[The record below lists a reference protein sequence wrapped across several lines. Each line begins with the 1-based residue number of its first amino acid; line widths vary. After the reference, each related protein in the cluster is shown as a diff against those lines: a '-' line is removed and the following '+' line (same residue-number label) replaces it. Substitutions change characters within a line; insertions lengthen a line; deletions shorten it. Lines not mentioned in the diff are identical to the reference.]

1 MSKNIA
7 FFERTSWFH
16 RTKTLMPDHSIK
28 YGKKGGFKTE
38 QEAEES
44 YYIMKAEFEKSVAKS
59 FIQNKHEVNFKD
71 YLIYWFENI
80 YSTRV
85 ENSTIA
91 LGAYTLY
98 SLILP
103 SLENDIKL
111 RYVNTEFLDAL
122 LEKASKICEAAG
134 NKSRELLNIAF
145 KDAVIDGFLKINPVT
160 ATTPYPRKKSK
171 VVIFNKKE
179 LKKFLELASN
189 DNWYLEILLALFC
202 GLRKGEILGLKLSD
216 FDLSQNTIS
225 IKRQLC
231 TNVKLSDEMDTI
243 GYRIEEYS
251 LKTKSPKT
259 KNSYRKFKVPAIII
273 DELSIR
279 IELINELKQNKNYN
293 DNDFVSCQ
301 ENGNPHSLSA
311 LNLYLTR
318 LCKRNG
324 LPPITVHSLRHMF
337 ATILLE
343 LGVPIAKISALL
355 GHNSIHTT
363 FEFYCEI
370 MDEDEKINNFM
381 NNNFVPKVVEK

>member
-1 MSKNIA
+1 MSKKIA
-7 FFERTSWFH
+7 FFEKASWYH
-16 RTKTLMPDHSIK
+16 RTKTLMPDHTIK

-44 YYIMKAEFEKSVAKS
+44 YYKMNEEFEKSMAKS

-71 YLIYWFENI
+71 YLVYWFENI

-85 ENSTIA
+85 ENTTVA

-98 SLILP
+98 SLIFP
-103 SLENDIKL
+103 VLENDVKL
-111 RYVNTEFLDAL
+111 RYVNSEFLDAL
-122 LEKASKICEAAG
+122 LAKASKVCESAG

-145 KDAVIDGFLKINPVT
+145 KDAIIDGFLKINPVT
-160 ATTPYPRKKSK
+160 GTQPYPRKKSK
-171 VVIFNKKE
+171 VVVFNKKE
-179 LKKFLELASN
+179 LKIFLELASN

-202 GLRKGEILGLKLSD
+202 GLRKGEILALKISD
-216 FDLSQNTIS
+216 FDLSHNTIS
-225 IKRQLC
+225 ISRQLC
-231 TNVKLSDEMDTI
+231 PNIKLSDDMDNV
-243 GYRIEEYS
+243 GYKIENYS

-259 KNSYRKFKVPAIII
+259 KNSYRKFKVPSIII
-273 DELSIR
+273 EELSIR
-279 IELINELKQNKNYN
+279 IEQINELKKCEGFN

-311 LNLYLTR
+311 LNQYLSK

-370 MDEDEKINNFM
+370 MDEDEKIKNFM
-381 NNNFVPKVVEK
+381 NNNFVPRVAV

>member
-16 RTKTLMPDHSIK
+16 RTKTLMPDHTIK

-38 QEAEES
+38 KEAEES
-44 YYIMKAEFEKSVAKS
+44 YYKMNEEFEKSMAKT

-103 SLENDIKL
+103 VLENDVKL
-111 RYVNTEFLDAL
+111 RYVNSEFLDAL
-122 LEKASKICEAAG
+122 LSKASKVCESAG

-145 KDAVIDGFLKINPVT
+145 KDAILDGFLKVNPVS
-160 ATTPYPRKKSK
+160 ATQPYPRKKSK
-171 VVIFNKKE
+171 VVVFNKKE

-202 GLRKGEILGLKLSD
+202 GLRKGEILALKTND
-216 FDLSQNTIS
+216 FDLSKNTIS
-225 IKRQLC
+225 ISRQLSA
-231 TNVKLSDEMDTI
+231 NIKLSDDMDTI
-243 GYRIEEYS
+243 GYKIENYS

-259 KNSYRKFKVPAIII
+259 KNSYRKFKVPSIII
-273 DELSIR
+273 EELTIR
-279 IELINELKQNKNYN
+279 IELLNQLKQNEGFI

-311 LNLYLTR
+311 LNQYLTR

-370 MDEDEKINNFM
+370 MDEDEKIKNFM
-381 NNNFVPKVVEK
+381 NNNFEPKVAL